1 MGVGQN
7 KINAIGRIASH
18 HLHGVTQDISGHKNT
33 SPFEGC
39 RREPV
44 RLPFPAARCHGRQ
57 ASPRV
62 RPTVEYRVGGRI
74 TGEAMPRKRL
84 EGGLC
89 PPPRP
94 QRGLPAMTSGRRFGF
109 MKSPVNLLT
118 AVRRRGKRS
127 TATSLSLRGITVAD
141 FCI

>member
-1 MGVGQN
+1 
-7 KINAIGRIASH
+7 
-18 HLHGVTQDISGHKNT
+18 
-33 SPFEGC
+33 
-39 RREPV
+39 
-44 RLPFPAARCHGRQ
+44 
-57 ASPRV
+57 
-62 RPTVEYRVGGRI
+62 
-74 TGEAMPRKRL
+74 MPRKRL

-127 TATSLSLRGITVAD
+127 TATSLVAVTTAQGR
-141 FCI
+141 IKQTA